1 MPLVFGSRDESV
13 RRPVDEARRPRL
25 ASPSGRLLP
34 SRVLPPSDDSA
45 ARLDKW
51 LWAVR
56 LFRTR
61 SLATAACRAGEV
73 TIEERPVKPSR
84 DVRKGETIIVRQGVM
99 RRTVVVL
106 GVPPSRVGAVRVPEF
121 LEDRTPPEE
130 KQKVKEQAV
139 QHLLA
144 RARGTGRPTKR
155 DRRDLEAWLGL
166 PTSDDPD
173 LDR

>member
-1 MPLVFGSRDESV
+1 V
-13 RRPVDEARRPRL
+13 
-25 ASPSGRLLP
+25 PS
-34 SRVLPPSDDSA
+34 SSDDSA

-61 SLATAACRAGEV
+61 SLATAACRAGDV
-73 TIEERPVKPSR
+73 TIDERPVKPSR
-84 DVRKGETIIVRQGVM
+84 DVRLGETILVRQGVM

-106 GVPPSRVGAVRVPEF
+106 GVPPSRVGAALVPDF

-130 KQKVKEQAV
+130 RQKVKDQAV

-144 RARGTGRPTKR
+144 RERGNGRPTKR
-155 DRRDLEAWLGL
+155 DRRALEAWLGL
-166 PTSDDPD
+166 PTTDSSGVES
-173 LDR
+173 

>member
-1 MPLVFGSRDESV
+1 MP
-13 RRPVDEARRPRL
+13 RRVPPR
-25 ASPSGRLLP
+25 SE
-34 SRVLPPSDDSA
+34 DSA

-73 TIEERPVKPSR
+73 TIDDRPVKPSR
-84 DVRKGETIIVRQGVM
+84 DVRRGETILVRQGVM

-106 GVPPSRVGAVRVPEF
+106 DVPPSRVGAALVPDF

-130 KQKVKEQAV
+130 KQKVKDQAV

-144 RARGTGRPTKR
+144 RERGAGRPTKR
-155 DRRDLEAWLGL
+155 DRRALEAWLGL
-166 PTSDDPD
+166 SAPD
-173 LDR
+173 SSGVDS

>member
-1 MPLVFGSRDESV
+1 MPSS
-13 RRPVDEARRPRL
+13 
-25 ASPSGRLLP
+25 
-34 SRVLPPSDDSA
+34 SDDSA

-61 SLATAACRAGEV
+61 SLATAACRAGDV
-73 TIEERPVKPSR
+73 TIDERPVKPSR
-84 DVRKGETIIVRQGVM
+84 DVRLGETILVRQGVM

-106 GVPPSRVGAVRVPEF
+106 GVPPSRVGAALVPDF

-130 KQKVKEQAV
+130 RQKVKDQAV

-144 RARGTGRPTKR
+144 RERGNGRPTKR
-155 DRRDLEAWLGL
+155 DRRALEAWLGL
-166 PTSDDPD
+166 PTTDSSGVES
-173 LDR
+173 

>member
-1 MPLVFGSRDESV
+1 MDGVGHR
-13 RRPVDEARRPRL
+13 RL

-34 SRVLPPSDDSA
+34 RRVPPPSDDSA

-84 DVRKGETIIVRQGVM
+84 DVRLGETIIVRQGVM

-130 KQKVKEQAV
+130 KQKVKEHAV

-144 RARGTGRPTKR
+144 RERGTGRPTKR

-166 PTSDDPD
+166 PTSEGPD

>member
-1 MPLVFGSRDESV
+1 MPADSE
-13 RRPVDEARRPRL
+13 
-25 ASPSGRLLP
+25 
-34 SRVLPPSDDSA
+34 DSA

-61 SLATAACRAGEV
+61 SLAATACRAGDV
-73 TIEERPVKPSR
+73 TIDDRPLKPAR
-84 DVRKGETIIVRQGVM
+84 EVRPGETIHVRQGVM

-106 GVPPSRVGAVRVPEF
+106 GVPPSRVGAALVAQF

-130 KQKVKEQAV
+130 KQKVKDQAV

-144 RARGTGRPTKR
+144 RERGTGRPTKR
-155 DRRDLEAWLGL
+155 ERRDLEAWLGL
-166 PTSDDPD
+166 PTTED
-173 LDR
+173 

>member
-1 MPLVFGSRDESV
+1 VP
-13 RRPVDEARRPRL
+13 
-25 ASPSGRLLP
+25 
-34 SRVLPPSDDSA
+34 PPSDDSA

-84 DVRKGETIIVRQGVM
+84 DVRLGETIIVRQGVM

-130 KQKVKEQAV
+130 KQKVKEHAV

-144 RARGTGRPTKR
+144 RERGTGRPTKR

-166 PTSDDPD
+166 PTSEGPD

>member
-1 MPLVFGSRDESV
+1 MP
-13 RRPVDEARRPRL
+13 A
-25 ASPSGRLLP
+25 ASE
-34 SRVLPPSDDSA
+34 DSA

-61 SLATAACRAGEV
+61 PLAAAACRAGEV
-73 TIEERPVKPSR
+73 TIDDRPLKPAR
-84 DVRKGETIIVRQGVM
+84 DVRPGDTIHVRQGVM

-106 GVPPSRVGAVRVPEF
+106 GVPPSRVGAARVPEF

-130 KQKVKEQAV
+130 RQKVKEQAI

-144 RARGTGRPTKR
+144 RERGTGRPTKR

-166 PTSDDPD
+166 PAIDPEP
-173 LDR
+173 

>member
-1 MPLVFGSRDESV
+1 VP
-13 RRPVDEARRPRL
+13 
-25 ASPSGRLLP
+25 
-34 SRVLPPSDDSA
+34 PPSDDSA

-84 DVRKGETIIVRQGVM
+84 DVRLGETIIVRQGVM

-130 KQKVKEQAV
+130 KQKVKEHAV

-144 RARGTGRPTKR
+144 RERGTGRPTKR

-166 PTSDDPD
+166 PTSDGPD
-173 LDR
+173 VDR

>member
-1 MPLVFGSRDESV
+1 VP
-13 RRPVDEARRPRL
+13 
-25 ASPSGRLLP
+25 
-34 SRVLPPSDDSA
+34 PPSDDSA

-84 DVRKGETIIVRQGVM
+84 DVRLGETIIVRQGVM

-130 KQKVKEQAV
+130 KQKVKEHAV

-144 RARGTGRPTKR
+144 RERGTGRPTKR

-166 PTSDDPD
+166 PTSDGPD

>member
-1 MPLVFGSRDESV
+1 MPRRVPAPSEDSV
-13 RRPVDEARRPRL
+13 
-25 ASPSGRLLP
+25 
-34 SRVLPPSDDSA
+34 

-73 TIEERPVKPSR
+73 TLDERPLKPSR
-84 DVRKGETIIVRQGVM
+84 DVRRGETIHVRQGVM

-106 GVPPSRVGAVRVPEF
+106 GVPPSRVGAARVPEF

-130 KQKVKEQAV
+130 RQKVKDQAV

-144 RARGTGRPTKR
+144 RERGTGRPTKR

-166 PTSDDPD
+166 PATEG
-173 LDR
+173 

>member
-1 MPLVFGSRDESV
+1 MGPLGTAPQALSAHVG
-13 RRPVDEARRPRL
+13 L
-25 ASPSGRLLP
+25 ASPETRPLP
-34 SRVLPPSDDSA
+34 RRVPAPSEDSA

-61 SLATAACRAGEV
+61 SLAAAACRAGDV
-73 TIEERPVKPSR
+73 TIDDRPLKPAR
-84 DVRKGETIIVRQGVM
+84 DVRPGETIHVRQGVM

-106 GVPPSRVGAVRVPEF
+106 GVPPSRVGAPLVATF

-130 KQKVKEQAV
+130 KQKVKDQAV

-144 RARGTGRPTKR
+144 RERGTGRPTKR
-155 DRRDLEAWLGL
+155 ERRDLEAWLGL
-166 PTSDDPD
+166 PTTED
-173 LDR
+173 

>member
-1 MPLVFGSRDESV
+1 MP
-13 RRPVDEARRPRL
+13 
-25 ASPSGRLLP
+25 
-34 SRVLPPSDDSA
+34 PPSDDSA

-84 DVRKGETIIVRQGVM
+84 DVRLGETIIVRQGVM

-130 KQKVKEQAV
+130 KQKVKEHAV

-144 RARGTGRPTKR
+144 RERGTGRPTKR

-166 PTSDDPD
+166 PTSDGPD
-173 LDR
+173 VDR

>member
-1 MPLVFGSRDESV
+1 MDGVGHR
-13 RRPVDEARRPRL
+13 RL

-34 SRVLPPSDDSA
+34 RRVPPPSDDSA

-84 DVRKGETIIVRQGVM
+84 DVRLGETLIVRQGVM

-106 GVPPSRVGAVRVPEF
+106 GVPPSRVGAVRVLEF

-144 RARGTGRPTKR
+144 RERGTGRPTKR

-166 PTSDDPD
+166 PTSDGPD